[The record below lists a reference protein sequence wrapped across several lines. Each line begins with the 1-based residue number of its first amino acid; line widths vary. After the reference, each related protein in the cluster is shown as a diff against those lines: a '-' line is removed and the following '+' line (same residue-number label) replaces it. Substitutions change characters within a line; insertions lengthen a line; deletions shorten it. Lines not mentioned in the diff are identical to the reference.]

1 MDSSLLVAGAG
12 IGGLACALSLGRSG
26 VPVTLL
32 EQADDFAEL
41 GAGIQLGPN
50 AMRVLS
56 DWGLDERL
64 RSIASYPDDLCVRD
78 SLDGRQLGHL
88 RLGATALARFGRPYA
103 CVHRADLHRL
113 LLDALHS
120 RTPATLR
127 LQARVSTFEI
137 QSDAVRVQ
145 LEDGVALSGSALI
158 GCDGLWSRVREAL
171 LGTEPAQ
178 PTGHLAYRGLIPAE
192 SLSRTARS
200 NSVQVWLG
208 ADMHVVSYPVRCG
221 QWINLVAVVHGRSGA
236 SPGRWTQE
244 ACVEDLLT
252 ATGPVAANLR
262 ALIDAVPRW
271 TLWTLH
277 DRAPLHGP
285 SDLARGRVALLGD
298 AAHPLRPYLAQGA
311 AMAMEDAWTL
321 GQLVHRTR
329 VRLDWSALF
338 AKYAAHRWERNA
350 RVQRMSRFNGRIYHA
365 RGLLRLG
372 RNAGLRLLGEQ
383 LLANRWLYSGP
394 PRLQPGWS

>member
-1 MDSSLLVAGAG
+1 MDGNLLVAGAG
-12 IGGLACALSLGRSG
+12 IGGLSCALSMGLSG
-26 VPVTLL
+26 VPVTVL
-32 EQADDFAEL
+32 EQADDFTEL

-56 DWGLDERL
+56 DWDLDERL
-64 RSIASYPDDLCVRD
+64 RSIASYPDALCIRD

-88 RLGATALARFGRPYA
+88 RLGATALARFGQPYA
-103 CVHRADLHRL
+103 CVHRADLHQL
-113 LLDALHS
+113 LLEALLS

-127 LQARVSTFEI
+127 QQARVTAFEI
-137 QSDAVRVQ
+137 QSNGVRVQ
-145 LEDGVALSGSALI
+145 LEEGVALSGLALI
-158 GCDGLWSRVREAL
+158 GCDGLWSRVREVL
-171 LGTEPAQ
+171 LGNEPAQ
-178 PTGHLAYRGLIPAE
+178 STGHLAYRGLIPAD
-192 SLSRTARS
+192 SLPRNSRS

-208 ADMHVVSYPVRCG
+208 ANMHVVSYPVRSG
-221 QWINLVAVVHGRSGA
+221 QWINLVAVVHGRPGA

-244 ACVEDLLT
+244 ARVDDLLN

-271 TLWTLH
+271 ALWTLH

-285 SDLARGRVALLGD
+285 SDLARGPVALLGD

-311 AMAMEDAWTL
+311 AMAMEDAWTM
-321 GQLVHRTR
+321 GQLIHRST
-329 VRLDWSALF
+329 VRQDWTALF
-338 AKYAAHRWERNA
+338 AKYAAHRWERSA
-350 RVQRMSRFNGRIYHA
+350 RVQRMSRLNGRIYHA

-372 RNAGLRLLGEQ
+372 RNAGLKLLGEQ

-394 PRLQPGWS
+394 PKLQLQP

>member
-1 MDSSLLVAGAG
+1 MDGNLLVAGAG
-12 IGGLACALSLGRSG
+12 IGGLSCALSMGLSG

-32 EQADDFAEL
+32 EQADGFTEP

-56 DWGLDERL
+56 DWGLEERL

-78 SLDGRQLGHL
+78 SLNGRQLGHL
-88 RLGATALARFGRPYA
+88 RLGATVLARFGRPYA
-103 CVHRADLHRL
+103 CVHRADLHQL
-113 LLDALHS
+113 LLEALQS

-127 LQARVSTFEI
+127 LQARVKTFEI
-137 QSDAVRVQ
+137 QSNGVRVQ
-145 LEDGVALSGSALI
+145 LEEGVTFSGSALI
-158 GCDGLWSRVREAL
+158 GCDGIWSRVHEVL

-178 PTGHLAYRGLIPAE
+178 PTGHLAYRGLIPADGLPIH
-192 SLSRTARS
+192 SRS

-208 ADMHVVSYPVRCG
+208 ANMHVVSYPVRNG
-221 QWINLVAVVHGRSGA
+221 QWINLVAVVHGRPGE
-236 SPGRWTQE
+236 SPGRWTRE
-244 ACVEDLLT
+244 ARVEDLLT
-252 ATGPVAANLR
+252 AMGPVASNLR
-262 ALIDAVPRW
+262 ALIDAVPLW

-277 DRAPLHGP
+277 DRAPLQGP
-285 SDLARGRVALLGD
+285 SDLARGPVALLGD

-321 GQLVHRTR
+321 GQLVHRAP
-329 VRLDWSALF
+329 VRLDWSAVL
-338 AKYAAHRWERNA
+338 ARYAAHRWERNA
-350 RVQRMSRFNGRIYHA
+350 RVQRMSRLNGRIFHA

-372 RNAGLRLLGEQ
+372 RNAGLKLLGEQ

-394 PRLQPGWS
+394 PKLHPQP